1 MTAKISAVKQ
11 RRLDHINYLM
21 SEIHNSTNNLYEQF
35 IDSEYDDA
43 KKEITNLIKRLK
55 DVHESLEDE
64 I

>member
-1 MTAKISAVKQ
+1 MICPKCKEK
-11 RRLDHINYLM
+11 LLWCGEH
-21 SEIHNSTNNLYEQF
+21 
-35 IDSEYDDA
+35 DSHYDDDA